1 MPKIVKLGQ
10 NYIHCLTSYEA
21 KRFPNRLLGKN
32 GNIHTNDLLLK
43 NPRLNQFVNNETM
56 GALDNYAEHENMD
69 IFITPLENDIF
80 NDLKV
85 SVFKKGHRDIIFPMN
100 IEESKEGVRKF
111 FRELYTKIHN
121 ATHTAEETK
130 PKPQTKNSKLEDL
143 KMYAENVI
151 ERYNDA
157 RMSILNK
164 F

>member
-10 NYIHCLTSYEA
+10 NYIHCLTSYEVN
-21 KRFPNRLLGKN
+21 RFPNVVLGKN
-32 GNIHTNDLLLK
+32 ARVHTNELLRK
-43 NPRLNQFVNNETM
+43 NPSLNQFINNETM

-69 IFITPLENDIF
+69 IFITPLENDMF

-85 SVFKKGHRDIIFPMN
+85 SVIKKGHNDVLFPMN
-100 IEESKEGVRKF
+100 IKETKEGVREF
-111 FRELYTKIHN
+111 FRELYTKVHN
-121 ATHTAEETK
+121 ATHTVEETK
-130 PKPQTKNSKLEDL
+130 PEPQTKNSKLEDL